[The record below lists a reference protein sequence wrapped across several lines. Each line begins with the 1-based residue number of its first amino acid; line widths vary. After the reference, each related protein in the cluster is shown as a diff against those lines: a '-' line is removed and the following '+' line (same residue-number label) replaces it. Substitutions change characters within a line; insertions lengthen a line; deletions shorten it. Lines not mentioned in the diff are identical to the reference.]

1 MQSGTTTIY
10 TSNSNN
16 MRKLVAALNM
26 TPDGF
31 CDHTAMVA
39 DDEIHWHYTRL
50 LQEAG
55 AIVYGRIT
63 YQLMESYWPTV
74 VKNPTG
80 NPSMDE
86 FASAIDNIPK
96 VLFST
101 TVRQVE
107 WTNTTLATGSLNEEV
122 LKLKDQPGRDLL
134 VGSRSM
140 IVSLIN
146 LGLVDELQLC
156 VHPVLAGG
164 GLPLFKEIDSRNV
177 LNLTKTK
184 TFGSGAI
191 LLNYTVALQ

>member
-1 MQSGTTTIY
+1 
-10 TSNSNN
+10 
-16 MRKLVAALNM
+16 MRKVIAALNM
-26 TPDGF
+26 TVDGF
-31 CDHTAMVA
+31 CDHTAVDA

-50 LQEAG
+50 LQKAG

-63 YQLMESYWPTV
+63 YQLMEDYWPSV

-86 FASAIDNIPK
+86 FALAINNIPK
-96 VLFST
+96 LLFST

-107 WTNTTLATGSLNEEV
+107 WETTTLATGSLDEEV
-122 LKLKDQPGRDLL
+122 KKLKAQRGKDVL
-134 VGSRSM
+134 VGSRSL

-164 GLPLFKEIDSRNV
+164 GLPLFKDIASRNL

-191 LLNYTVALQ
+191 LLYYEPAQR